1 MEDILVAEGVRQSFP
16 TASELVQKPASG
28 DTSGAVLNGEF
39 VALNH
44 INIRIPEGKL
54 TILRGR
60 SGSGKTTL
68 MNILSALDYPKAGTV
83 CFEGKNL
90 EKMTEAE
97 REVFRKINVG
107 FVFQSVALIPM
118 MTAYENVEFVL
129 RLAKYKGNWRGRAEE
144 CLRLVGLGQRMHHM
158 PQELSG
164 GEQQRVAIARAIAH
178 KPKIIFA
185 DEPTAELDT
194 ATGLQVMKIFKELI
208 AKEGVTIVM
217 TTHDM
222 GLLEIADCI
231 YHLED
236 GEIIDDEE

>member
-1 MEDILVAEGVRQSFP
+1 MTAEGVKQSFP
-16 TASELVQKPASG
+16 IASG
-28 DTSGAVLNGEF
+28 LRAGREF
-39 VALNH
+39 IALRD
-44 INIRIPEGKL
+44 INVKIPKGKL

-68 MNILSALDYPKAGTV
+68 MNILSALDYPKEGSV
-83 CFEGKNL
+83 VFEGQNL
-90 EKMTEAE
+90 EKMSGAE
-97 REVFRKINVG
+97 REAFRKTNVG

-129 RLAKYKGNWRGRAEE
+129 RLAKYGDDRQKRTEE
-144 CLRLVGLGQRMHHM
+144 CLRLVGLAQRMHHM

-194 ATGLQVMKIFKELI
+194 ATGMQVMKIFKELI
-208 AKEGVTIVM
+208 GKEGVTIVM
-217 TTHDM
+217 STHDL

-236 GEIIDDEE
+236 GEIVEDE